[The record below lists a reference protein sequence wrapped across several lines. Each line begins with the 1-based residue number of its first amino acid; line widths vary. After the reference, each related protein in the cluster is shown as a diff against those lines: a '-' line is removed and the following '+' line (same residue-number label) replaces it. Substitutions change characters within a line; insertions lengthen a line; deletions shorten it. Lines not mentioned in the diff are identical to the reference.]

1 MSDYQMFEVQVSQI
15 EPLTEQVKRFT
26 LVATDGKPL
35 PAFTGG
41 SHVIVQMSDGDNE
54 YSNAYSL
61 LSSPHD
67 TSCYQI
73 AVRLEEHSR
82 GGSRFLHQQVKVGDR
97 LTISTPNNLFAL
109 IPSARKHLFI
119 AGGIGITPFLSH
131 LAELQYS
138 DVDWQLH
145 YCSRNPES
153 CAFRDELV
161 QHPQAEKVHF
171 HHSST
176 GTRLELARLLAD
188 IEPSTHVYTCGPEA
202 LNEAVRSEAARLDIA
217 ADTMHFE
224 QFAIEDKTG
233 DAFTLVLARSGK
245 EFVVPEEMTILQVIE
260 NNKAAKVECLCR
272 EGVCGTCETAIL
284 EGEADHRDQYFSD
297 EERASQQSMLICCS
311 RAKGKRLVLDL

>member
-1 MSDYQMFEVQVSQI
+1 MSDYQMFEVQVSQV

-41 SHVIVQMSDGDNE
+41 SHVIVQMSDGDNQ

-73 AVRLEEHSR
+73 AVRLEENSR
-82 GGSRFLHQQVKVGDR
+82 GGSRFLHQQVKVGNR

-109 IPSARKHLFI
+109 ISSARKHLFI

-131 LAELQYS
+131 MAELQHS

-161 QHPQAEKVHF
+161 QHPQAEKVHL

-188 IEPSTHVYTCGPEA
+188 IEPGTHVYTCGPEA

-217 ADTMHFE
+217 ADTLHFE

-284 EGEADHRDQYFSD
+284 EGEAGHRDQYFSD

>member
-1 MSDYQMFEVQVSQI
+1 MSDYQMFEVHVNQI

-119 AGGIGITPFLSH
+119 AGGIGITLSCRT
-131 LAELQYS
+131 
-138 DVDWQLH
+138 WQ
-145 YCSRNPES
+145 S
-153 CAFRDELV
+153 CNTAT
-161 QHPQAEKVHF
+161 
-171 HHSST
+171 ST
-176 GTRLELARLLAD
+176 GSYITAREIKKVA
-188 IEPSTHVYTCGPEA
+188 
-202 LNEAVRSEAARLDIA
+202 
-217 ADTMHFE
+217 HF
-224 QFAIEDKTG
+224 
-233 DAFTLVLARSGK
+233 VMS
-245 EFVVPEEMTILQVIE
+245 
-260 NNKAAKVECLCR
+260 
-272 EGVCGTCETAIL
+272 
-284 EGEADHRDQYFSD
+284 
-297 EERASQQSMLICCS
+297 
-311 RAKGKRLVLDL
+311 

>member
-1 MSDYQMFEVQVSQI
+1 M
-15 EPLTEQVKRFT
+15 
-26 LVATDGKPL
+26 
-35 PAFTGG
+35 
-41 SHVIVQMSDGDNE
+41 
-54 YSNAYSL
+54 
-61 LSSPHD
+61 
-67 TSCYQI
+67 
-73 AVRLEEHSR
+73 
-82 GGSRFLHQQVKVGDR
+82 GDR

-131 LAELQYS
+131 MAELQHS

-145 YCSRNPES
+145 YCTRNPES

-161 QHPQAEKVHF
+161 QHPQAEKVHL

-188 IEPSTHVYTCGPEA
+188 IEPGTHVYTCGPEA

-217 ADTMHFE
+217 ADTLHFE

-297 EERASQQSMLICCS
+297 EERASQQSILICCS

>member
-1 MSDYQMFEVQVSQI
+1 
-15 EPLTEQVKRFT
+15 
-26 LVATDGKPL
+26 
-35 PAFTGG
+35 
-41 SHVIVQMSDGDNE
+41 
-54 YSNAYSL
+54 
-61 LSSPHD
+61 
-67 TSCYQI
+67 
-73 AVRLEEHSR
+73 
-82 GGSRFLHQQVKVGDR
+82 
-97 LTISTPNNLFAL
+97 
-109 IPSARKHLFI
+109 
-119 AGGIGITPFLSH
+119 
-131 LAELQYS
+131 AELQHS

-161 QHPQAEKVHF
+161 QHPQAEKVHL

-188 IEPSTHVYTCGPEA
+188 IEPGTHVYTCGPEA
-202 LNEAVRSEAARLDIA
+202 LNEAVRSEAARLDIV
-217 ADTMHFE
+217 ADTLHFE